1 MEQERLFRSCN
12 VEMTMPEDKMKW
24 RLPDNWTVIQ
34 SDGRRVTI
42 DVSQDGNTLV
52 GTAYGGSGDPSA
64 ERTGTMSGSVVGDTI
79 SLTIY
84 WPDKTIVEFN
94 GTVSGDGSTEGTT
107 FSQPDSAPSGGWHAE
122 PALSPW
128 E

>member
-1 MEQERLFRSCN
+1 
-12 VEMTMPEDKMKW
+12 MPEVQMKW

-34 SDGRRVTI
+34 SDGRRVRI

-52 GTAYGGSGDPSA
+52 GTAHDGLGNHA
-64 ERTGTMSGSVVGDTI
+64 VEMTGTLSGSLVGDTVN
-79 SLTIY
+79 LTIY
-84 WPDKTIVEFN
+84 WPDRTIAEFN
-94 GTVSGDGSTEGTT
+94 GMVSGKGRIEGTT
-107 FSQPDSAPSGGWHAE
+107 FSQPDGATSGGWHAE